1 MSAQATQGTDQK
13 LSGLMD
19 RLKAN
24 PRLPLIVAGA
34 AAIAILV
41 VLFLWARAPDYR
53 VLFSNLSDSDG
64 GVIIARLDQMQVPY
78 RFSEGGQA
86 ILIPAE
92 SVEQTRMALAS
103 EGLPKG
109 GGVGFELMDG
119 QSFGISQFAE
129 HVNYQRALEGEL
141 ARSIESIDSVQT
153 ARVHLALPQESVFV
167 RDRRQ
172 PSASVILTL
181 YRNRAVSE
189 GQVNAITHLVSA
201 SVSNLPVNQVTV
213 VDQNG
218 NLLSQPA
225 GNDTRNLNDAQL
237 KYTAQVEESYRK
249 RIEAL
254 LSTIVG
260 HSNVRAQV
268 TASIDFSVGEH
279 TQETYDPNQDPNQA
293 SVRSIQSSESEQSG
307 SSGIGGVPGAL
318 SNQPAPTVASP
329 VENAAAANGQNQ
341 NAQNQNQGQGQNN
354 AQNANGQDNT
364 TTQAPTG
371 PRSTSQSSTTNY
383 EINRVIRHVQEDTG
397 QVQRLSVAVVVNYRN
412 KTGEDGQTEMVAL
425 SEDEMAQIQRLV
437 REGMGY
443 SETRGD
449 SLEVVNA
456 AFSQQAEAQAPTLAW
471 YENPEIIS
479 LAKTLGRYLLIAI
492 VAFILWRKLLKPMVE
507 RQRSLMVPA
516 GSHGEVGS
524 GGTLLATAGD
534 DEDGEDVAESDIAEQ
549 IAKKQKRRARIEH
562 ETLLGTV
569 REQAQKDPRMVAMI
583 IRGWINGKD

>member
-92 SVEQTRMALAS
+92 RVEQTRMALAS

-153 ARVHLALPQESVFV
+153 ARVHLAMPQESVFV

-189 GQVNAITHLVSA
+189 GQVSAITHLVSA

-218 NLLSQPA
+218 NLLSQP
-225 GNDTRNLNDAQL
+225 GGDDTRNLNDAQL
-237 KYTAQVEESYRK
+237 KYTAQVEENYRK
-249 RIEAL
+249 RIETL

-268 TASIDFSVGEH
+268 TANIDFSIGEH

-293 SVRSIQSSESEQSG
+293 SVRSIQSSESVQSG
-307 SSGIGGVPGAL
+307 SGGIGGVPGAL
-318 SNQPAPTVASP
+318 SNQPAPTVPSL
-329 VENAAAANGQNQ
+329 VENAANNEQN
-341 NAQNQNQGQGQNN
+341 QNN
-354 AQNANGQDNT
+354 AQQNNGQQGDGEEAA
-364 TTQAPTG
+364 TTQAPAV
-371 PRSTSQSSTTNY
+371 PRSSTNSSTTNY
-383 EINRVIRHVQEDTG
+383 EINRLIRHVQEDTG
-397 QVQRLSVAVVVNYRN
+397 QVQRLSVAVVVNYREQA
-412 KTGEDGQTEMVAL
+412 GENGQTEMVAL
-425 SEDEMAQIQRLV
+425 SDEEMARIQRLV
-437 REGMGY
+437 REGMGF
-443 SETRGD
+443 SEARGD

-456 AFSQQAEAQAPTLAW
+456 AFSQQATPESPEPAW
-471 YENPEIIS
+471 YENPELIS

-492 VAFILWRKLLKPMVE
+492 VAFILWRKLLKPLVE
-507 RQRSLMVPA
+507 RQQALQAPA
-516 GSHGEVGS
+516 GTTATGS
-524 GGTLLATAGD
+524 SGTLLATAGD
-534 DEDGEDVAESDIAEQ
+534 DEDEETEESDIAEQ
-549 IAKKQKRRARIEH
+549 IAKKQKRRQRIEH
-562 ETLLGTV
+562 ETLLSTV
-569 REQAQKDPRMVAMI
+569 RDQAQKDPRMVAMI
-583 IRGWINGKD
+583 LRGWINGKD

>member
-24 PRLPLIVAGA
+24 PRLPLMVAGA

-41 VLFLWARAPDYR
+41 VLFLWARSPDYR

-92 SVEQTRMALAS
+92 RVEQTRMALAS

-141 ARSIESIDSVQT
+141 ARSIESIEAVQT
-153 ARVHLALPQESVFV
+153 ARVHLAMPQESVFV

-189 GQVNAITHLVSA
+189 GQVSAITHLVSA

-213 VDQNG
+213 VDQSG
-218 NLLSQPA
+218 NLLSQP
-225 GNDTRNLNDAQL
+225 GNEGSRNLNDAQL
-237 KYTAQVEESYRK
+237 KYTDQIEASYRK
-249 RIEAL
+249 RIETL

-260 HSNVRAQV
+260 HNNVRAQV

-307 SSGIGGVPGAL
+307 SGGIGGVPGAL
-318 SNQPAPTVASP
+318 SNQPAPTVPSP
-329 VENAAAANGQNQ
+329 VENAAGNGQNQ
-341 NAQNQNQGQGQNN
+341 NN
-354 AQNANGQDNT
+354 AQQNNGQDGDAEQTT
-364 TTQAPTG
+364 TTQTPAT
-371 PRSTSQSSTTNY
+371 PRSSTRSSTTNY

-397 QVQRLSVAVVVNYRN
+397 RVQRLSVAVVVNYREQA
-412 KTGEDGQTEMVAL
+412 GENGQTEMVAL
-425 SEDEMAQIQRLV
+425 TDEEMDRIQRLV
-437 REGMGY
+437 REGMGF
-443 SETRGD
+443 SEARGD

-456 AFSQQAEAQAPTLAW
+456 AFSQQAVAQAPELAW

-479 LAKTLGRYLLIAI
+479 LAKTLGRYLLLAI
-492 VAFILWRKLLKPMVE
+492 VAFILWRKLLKPLVE
-507 RQRSLMVPA
+507 RQKAVLAPA
-516 GSHGEVGS
+516 GTTADGNTTSDGR
-524 GGTLLATAGD
+524 LLATAGD
-534 DEDGEDVAESDIAEQ
+534 DDEETEELESDIAEQ

-562 ETLLGTV
+562 ETLLSTV
-569 REQAQKDPRMVAMI
+569 REQAQKDPRMVAVI
-583 IRGWINGKD
+583 LRGWINGKD

>member
-41 VLFLWARAPDYR
+41 VLFLWARSPDYR

-92 SVEQTRMALAS
+92 QVEQTRMALAS

-153 ARVHLALPQESVFV
+153 ARVHLAMPQESVFV

-189 GQVNAITHLVSA
+189 GQVSAITHLVSA

-225 GNDTRNLNDAQL
+225 GNDARNLNDAQL
-237 KYTAQVEESYRK
+237 KYTAQVEENYRK

-254 LSTIVG
+254 LATIVG

-293 SVRSIQSSESEQSG
+293 SVRSIQSSESEQIG
-307 SSGIGGVPGAL
+307 SNSVGGVPGAL
-318 SNQPAPTVASP
+318 SNQPAPNVASP
-329 VENAAAANGQNQ
+329 VQNANGQNE
-341 NAQNQNQGQGQNN
+341 QNN
-354 AQNANGQDNT
+354 AQNDQAAEEQT
-364 TTQAPTG
+364 TEVQPVQ
-371 PRSTSQSSTTNY
+371 PRSSTKGSTTNY
-383 EINRVIRHVQEDTG
+383 EVNRLIRHVQEDTG
-397 QVQRLSVAVVVNYRN
+397 QVERLSVAVVVNYRDQ
-412 KTGEDGQTEMVAL
+412 TGEDGQTRMVAL
-425 SEDEMAQIQRLV
+425 SDEEMAKIQRLV

-443 SETRGD
+443 SEARGD

-471 YENPEIIS
+471 YENPDIIS

-492 VAFILWRKLLKPMVE
+492 VAFILWRKLLKPLVE
-507 RQRSLMVPA
+507 RQRTLMVPA
-516 GSHGEVGS
+516 GSQSAGTS
-524 GGTLLATAGD
+524 SGTLLATAGD
-534 DEDGEDVAESDIAEQ
+534 DEDDESEPSDIAEQ
-549 IAKKQKRRARIEH
+549 IAKKQKRRQRIEH
-562 ETLLGTV
+562 ETLLSSV
-569 REQAQKDPRMVAMI
+569 RDQAQKDPRMVAMI
-583 IRGWINGKD
+583 LRGWINGKD

>member
-153 ARVHLALPQESVFV
+153 ARVHLAMPQESVFV

-189 GQVNAITHLVSA
+189 GQVSAITHLVSA

-218 NLLSQPA
+218 NLLSQP
-225 GNDTRNLNDAQL
+225 GGDDTRNLNDAQL
-237 KYTAQVEESYRK
+237 KYTAQVEENYRK
-249 RIEAL
+249 RIETL

-293 SVRSIQSSESEQSG
+293 SVRSIQSSESVQSG
-307 SSGIGGVPGAL
+307 SGGIGGVPGAL
-318 SNQPAPTVASP
+318 SNQPAPTVPSP
-329 VENAAAANGQNQ
+329 VENAANNEQN
-341 NAQNQNQGQGQNN
+341 QNN
-354 AQNANGQDNT
+354 AQQDNNQNADDEENA
-364 TTQAPTG
+364 TTQAPVT
-371 PRSTSQSSTTNY
+371 PRSSTGSSTTNY
-383 EINRVIRHVQEDTG
+383 EINRLIRHVQEDTG
-397 QVQRLSVAVVVNYRN
+397 QVQRLSVAVVVNYSN
-412 KTGEDGQTEMVAL
+412 QTGEDGQTEMVAL
-425 SEDEMAQIQRLV
+425 SDDKMAQIQRLV

-443 SETRGD
+443 SEARGD

-479 LAKTLGRYLLIAI
+479 LAKTLGRYLLMAI
-492 VAFILWRKLLKPMVE
+492 VAFILWRKLLKPLVE
-507 RQRSLMVPA
+507 RQRTLMVPTA
-516 GSHGEVGS
+516 SQGEAGS

-534 DEDGEDVAESDIAEQ
+534 DDDEETEESDIAEQ

-562 ETLLGTV
+562 ETLLSTV
-569 REQAQKDPRMVAMI
+569 RDQAQKDPRMVAMI

>member
-1 MSAQATQGTDQK
+1 MSAQATKGTDQK

-41 VLFLWARAPDYR
+41 VLFLWARSPDYR

-92 SVEQTRMALAS
+92 RVEQTRMALAS

-141 ARSIESIDSVQT
+141 ARSIESVDAVQS
-153 ARVHLALPQESVFV
+153 ARVHLAMPQESVFV

-189 GQVNAITHLVSA
+189 GQVSAITHLVSA

-213 VDQNG
+213 VDQSG
-218 NLLSQPA
+218 NLLSQS
-225 GNDTRNLNDAQL
+225 GSEGSRNLNDAQL
-237 KYTAQVEESYRK
+237 KYTGQIEENYRK
-249 RIEAL
+249 RIETL

-260 HSNVRAQV
+260 HDNVRAQV
-268 TASIDFSVGEH
+268 TANIDFSVGEH
-279 TQETYDPNQDPNQA
+279 TQETYDPNQDPAQA

-307 SSGIGGVPGAL
+307 SNGAGGVPGAL
-318 SNQPAPTVASP
+318 SNQPAPTVPSP
-329 VENAAAANGQNQ
+329 VENTDDDDQEEGEGEEEADTVAAP
-341 NAQNQNQGQGQNN
+341 
-354 AQNANGQDNT
+354 
-364 TTQAPTG
+364 AP
-371 PRSTSQSSTTNY
+371 PRSTTRSSTTNY
-383 EINRVIRHVQEDTG
+383 EVNRLIRHVQEETG
-397 QVQRLSVAVVVNYRN
+397 RVERLSVAVVVNYRER
-412 KTGEDGQTEMVAL
+412 TDEDGQTEMVPL
-425 SEDEMAQIQRLV
+425 SEEEMDRIQRLA
-437 REGMGY
+437 REGMGF

-456 AFSQQAEAQAPTLAW
+456 TFSQQATPQSPELAW
-471 YENPEIIS
+471 YENPELIS

-492 VAFILWRKLLKPMVE
+492 VAFILWRKLLKPLVE
-507 RQRSLMVPA
+507 RQKSLLVPA
-516 GSHGEVGS
+516 GSTADASSSTSNGA
-524 GGTLLATAGD
+524 LLATAGE
-534 DEDGEDVAESDIAEQ
+534 DEEDETTEEEDIAEQ
-549 IAKKQKRRARIEH
+549 IAKKQKRRQRIEH
-562 ETLLGTV
+562 ETLLSTV